1 MTCARTDS
9 VSLAREP
16 AQTADAKHAFPDII
30 HFFFRQNCRPLLE
43 SLTLDSLHNL
53 QLDYFHGSTTHY
65 IEKLKQLVPV
75 ASHNTLMALF
85 LLLLNVDAKL
95 KTTIW
100 EYEVEQNYRKIE
112 RFLMDLK
119 TPIIAQFCVND
130 SITVAM
136 FVDSCWEAYVL
147 A

>member
-1 MTCARTDS
+1 MTCAQTDS
-9 VSLAREP
+9 VSVACQLAHTP
-16 AQTADAKHAFPDII
+16 DTKQSFPDII

-53 QLDYFHGSTTHY
+53 QIDYFHGSSTHY
-65 IEKLKQLVPV
+65 IEKLKQLVSEAP
-75 ASHNTLMALF
+75 HDTLMALF

-112 RFLMDLK
+112 RFLIDLK
-119 TPIIAQFCVND
+119 TPIVAQFCVND

-136 FVDSCWEAYVL
+136 FVESCWEAYVL

>member
-1 MTCARTDS
+1 M
-9 VSLAREP
+9 
-16 AQTADAKHAFPDII
+16 
-30 HFFFRQNCRPLLE
+30 LE
-43 SLTLDSLHNL
+43 SLTLDSLNNL
-53 QLDYFHGSTTHY
+53 QQDYFHGSTTHY
-65 IEKLKQLVPV
+65 IEKLRALVPI
-75 ASHNTLMALF
+75 AAHDTLMALF
-85 LLLLNVDAKL
+85 LLLLNVDATL

-119 TPIIAQFCVND
+119 TPLITQFCIND
-130 SITVAM
+130 SITVSM